1 VKVNYQSHD
10 HEHEFEAVPG
20 LPEPLPKGERLLWQG
35 GPDWRTLAV
44 EALHIRKL
52 AIYFAL
58 MLGWRL
64 SVRWSDG
71 AGFADALIGTL
82 PMAALAVLALGLTA
96 TIAWLSARTSVYTV
110 TDRRVVMRIGIVL
123 TVTFNLPLS
132 RIESASL
139 HRLAA
144 GYGDIALAL
153 EAGENIAYLHL
164 WPHARPWRLK
174 RTEPMLRSLV
184 DAERVAGV
192 LATALATSAGQ
203 TRTVMPVAPASSR
216 DQAPG
221 AKPMLAA

>member
-20 LPEPLPKGERLLWQG
+20 LPEPLPAGERLLWQG

-64 SVRWSDG
+64 AVRWSDG
-71 AGFADALIGTL
+71 AGFVDALISTL
-82 PMAALAVLALGLTA
+82 PMLALTFLALGLA
-96 TIAWLSARTSVYTV
+96 ASIAWLSARTSIYTI

-139 HRLAA
+139 HRLTE
-144 GYGDIALAL
+144 GRGDIALTL
-153 EAGENIAYLHL
+153 GSGENIAYLHL

-192 LATALATSAGQ
+192 LAQALATSAGQ
-203 TRTVMPVAPASSR
+203 ARSAMPAANAASREATTRGNPA
-216 DQAPG
+216 
-221 AKPMLAA
+221 LAS